1 MKKLQEMYKPG
12 ISIKNGYESLEDQ
25 MDNDSESSSDSG
37 DSSGSLMKR
46 RHKKRK
52 NKFTCIVD
60 NNGVKIPKFNIN
72 GDKKWGK
79 FIKDFEKKCENRYPN
94 DKERWVQELGEALQG
109 EIKIMFTNYGGVDES
124 YRVIKNKLTEYA
136 DRKKPNSVFEQA
148 KFTAMTMERGETP
161 ISYAA
166 RLETVFRREYPS
178 ENYLTSSTLLRKFLE
193 TTPHAI
199 GLRIKQNYHHMKNL
213 SGEEPNWNIV
223 QDWIMQQEQE
233 MDQTN
238 AGRPK
243 TMYSDILK
251 GGHDSNPSANQYASI
266 NYLGYGTRSGIG
278 NKVQCRAC
286 NGTGWYEKGTSYG
299 QNYSMQGNR
308 YGYGQKGGG
317 SPKCTHCSRVGHDFR
332 TCRRRLGQ
340 CLACGSADHYIRTCP
355 KRNQRPL
362 GKIDCY
368 ICSEN
373 HFAKDCPQR
382 GNQASTGAGTAKA
395 SSSGAGQSGNLK

>member
-1 MKKLQEMYKPG
+1 MSNLEDLGGKEKAGKNWEDEYEKVTQTNVDLEKANSELAQMQAQLQYDLVAEKKRADHLQAALKAEAAKAKTAEKKMEELEKKLNDLTLKVDKGEPGNSDDKKGKKSDKAQKSKQELKEKVDQEMKKLQELYKPG

-178 ENYLTSSTLLRKFLE
+178 ENHLTSSTLLRKFLE

-233 MDQTN
+233 MDQT
-238 AGRPK
+238 
-243 TMYSDILK
+243 
-251 GGHDSNPSANQYASI
+251 
-266 NYLGYGTRSGIG
+266 
-278 NKVQCRAC
+278 
-286 NGTGWYEKGTSYG
+286 
-299 QNYSMQGNR
+299 
-308 YGYGQKGGG
+308 
-317 SPKCTHCSRVGHDFR
+317 
-332 TCRRRLGQ
+332 
-340 CLACGSADHYIRTCP
+340 
-355 KRNQRPL
+355 
-362 GKIDCY
+362 
-368 ICSEN
+368 
-373 HFAKDCPQR
+373 
-382 GNQASTGAGTAKA
+382 
-395 SSSGAGQSGNLK
+395 SGARRET